1 MRDWEL
7 GTSEV
12 VSMAIPSDGNT
23 YGVPDNLMF
32 SFPVTIKGG
41 DYHVINGIKN
51 DDAFTKEKIKKTT
64 EELLQERDFVKD
76 LLK

>member
-23 YGVPDNLMF
+23 YGVPENLMF

>member
-12 VSMAIPSDGNT
+12 ASMAIPSEGNK
-23 YGVPDNLMF
+23 YGVPENLIF

-41 DYHVINGIKN
+41 EYKAVDGIKI
-51 DDAFTKEKIKKTT
+51 DDQYSKDKIKKTT
-64 EELLQERDFVKD
+64 EELLQERDMVKE

>member
-12 VSMAIPSDGNT
+12 VSMGIPSDGNK
-23 YGVPDNLMF
+23 YGIPDNLIF
-32 SFPVTIKGG
+32 SFPLTIKGG
-41 DYHVINGIKN
+41 DYHTVNGIKI
-51 DDAFTKEKIKKTT
+51 DDAFTQDKIKKTT
-64 EELLQERDFVKD
+64 EELLQERDMVKE